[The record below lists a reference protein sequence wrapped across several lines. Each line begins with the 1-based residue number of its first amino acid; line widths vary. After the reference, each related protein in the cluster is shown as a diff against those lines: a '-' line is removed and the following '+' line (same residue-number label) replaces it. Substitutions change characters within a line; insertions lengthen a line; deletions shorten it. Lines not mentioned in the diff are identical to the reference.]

1 MKQGEKINKK
11 RERKQEE
18 KGKRKNECEARER
31 RERDIAIRESR
42 YRPTQLQPSKS
53 IHLDKKSK
61 IFVCFLTSAYKI
73 DPLNKYFCMHNPI
86 QDKTLKHFILVGS
99 FALPQSAQNL
109 TWLHSF
115 KKMSIK
121 IFAIVT
127 FLYIL
132 EYIQSNKQVS
142 QISLYNA

>member
-1 MKQGEKINKK
+1 MGGNRERRLIK
-11 RERKQEE
+11 RERENRKRRGREKMNARRGREE
-18 KGKRKNECEARER
+18 KEISQLESHGIGLHNYSPL
-31 RERDIAIRESR
+31 IAFIW
-42 YRPTQLQPSKS
+42 T
-53 IHLDKKSK
+53 KKSK
-61 IFVCFLTSAYKI
+61 IFVCFLTSANKI

-99 FALPQSAQNL
+99 FSLPLSAQNL

-132 EYIQSNKQVS
+132 EYI
-142 QISLYNA
+142 